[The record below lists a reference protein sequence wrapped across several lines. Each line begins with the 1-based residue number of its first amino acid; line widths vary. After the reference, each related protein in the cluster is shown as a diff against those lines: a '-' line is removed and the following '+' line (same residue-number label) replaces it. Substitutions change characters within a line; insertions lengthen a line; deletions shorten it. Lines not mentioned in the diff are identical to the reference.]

1 MSAINTALSIL
12 CSMLIKCVCI
22 RSYNKPFGKPQ
33 KRPANFLALIEIA
46 SESSWLIFLFVIKPG
61 YLPEQP
67 ESHGPGE
74 RATHLFGVSGWS
86 HPADI
91 TEEKP
96 IRSGFLHSEHGWTEA
111 RTGEK
116 REERGADRKPNTRR
130 EVVETEP
137 KSITRGNMHLHI
149 VWRQCRPMSN

>member
-22 RSYNKPFGKPQ
+22 RSYNKPFENPQ

-46 SESSWLIFLFVIKPG
+46 SESNWLIFLFVIKPG

-86 HPADI
+86 RPAET

-96 IRSGFLHSEHGWTEA
+96 IRSGFLHSEHG
-111 RTGEK
+111 
-116 REERGADRKPNTRR
+116 
-130 EVVETEP
+130 
-137 KSITRGNMHLHI
+137 
-149 VWRQCRPMSN
+149 